1 MTTSFTHDSSHLAR
15 TYDRLSDSQFAS
27 ASSFGTSCASC
38 PKT

>member
-1 MTTSFTHDSSHLAR
+1 MTTSFTH
-15 TYDRLSDSQFAS
+15 DRLSDSQFAS